1 MVASVTERLPT
12 SLLLRP
18 FDGLFLPSA
27 RYQSKK
33 TAAKAAGR
41 KCHTYGNVTH
51 TMLHRTQMKHLAP
64 SESKVHPAGREE

>member
-18 FDGLFLPSA
+18 FDGLFFTF
-27 RYQSKK
+27 SKVSEQK
-33 TAAKAAGR
+33 KPRPRPRG
-41 KCHTYGNVTH
+41 GNVTH

-64 SESKVHPAGREE
+64 SESKGHPAGREE